1 MGTKIRVV
9 TEGKASDFEI
19 SASVDFVISEEEVRC
34 DVADD
39 NVCPL
44 RGDADP

>member
-19 SASVDFVISEEEVRC
+19 SASGDFVISEEEVLARK
-34 DVADD
+34 VL
-39 NVCPL
+39 NSVTSFQSL
-44 RGDADP
+44 FLG